1 MDYLRV
7 IGLCLLMF
15 WVVGCQK
22 EEAAVGIKGGCTTGT
37 VSRGLDG
44 QADVNSIYR
53 QHIQLLPIWP
63 LIRNMPSLQEIHA
76 EAPHVDDEDLAVLA
90 QDAVALG
97 SFADGNKG
105 NWSKPLK
112 LWLASKS
119 LRHLDLSG
127 AVGITDDGLKTLS
140 GHAGTSCAEA
150 VPHTAD
156 GYDCRCDHFVAETG
170 RTVAGRDIH
179 NRSATIATNSRATA
193 SRKLN
198 RLSIGS
204 DSDYRQCHFGAI
216 AEVQ

>member
-7 IGLCLLMF
+7 TGLCLLMC
-15 WVVGCQK
+15 WGVGCQK
-22 EEAAVGIKGGCTTGT
+22 EAAVVGRNAVTTGT
-37 VSRGLDG
+37 ISRGLDG
-44 QADVNSIYR
+44 RAKSIRFVGGNPTAADMAT
-53 QHIQLLPIWP
+53 
-63 LIRNMPSLQEIHA
+63 IRNMPSLEEIHA
-76 EAPHVDDEDLAVLA
+76 EAPNLDDDELAVLA
-90 QDAVALG
+90 QMPSLSVLSLTGTKATGQAIEAL
-97 SFADGNKG
+97 
-105 NWSKPLK
+105 
-112 LWLASKS
+112 
-119 LRHLDLSG
+119 
-127 AVGITDDGLKTLS
+127 VGIEVAEAS
-140 GHAGTSCAEA
+140 GPLRCRWDHRRWSETTIWSCGTSCAEA

-179 NRSATIATNSRATA
+179 NRSATIATNSRAKA